1 MNVKIQELLK
11 SIKPSG
17 KDKQKNSYG
26 YESKKEEGGK
36 TLLDEQRAMICEN
49 MNFAASEAYKL
60 LRANLLFTLP
70 DNKCRVVGITSST
83 RGEGKSMTAI
93 NLSYTI
99 AQAKKKVLLIDADMR
114 IPSVAK
120 RLDIKRMPGL
130 SNILAGQNPASQTIQ
145 KSGVLSD
152 FDVISAGDI
161 PPNPSELLSSSM
173 MDRILDELSTY
184 YDFIIIDLPPVNLV
198 SDAIVISSRING
210 LIMVVRENY
219 TSQMEL
225 REAVGKLNFLDSK
238 ILGFC
243 ITDTDDMSGNYKRYK
258 GRYKK
263 YYRYGRYR
271 GYRNYKKYGYSKYG
285 SKYGYSRYY
294 SPAGSADSEKNN
306 VQDNK

>member
-1 MNVKIQELLK
+1 MNIKLPKFTKQIDSKNAKQYNVDSHNNEGKKQGENAANSVLK
-11 SIKPSG
+11 
-17 KDKQKNSYG
+17 
-26 YESKKEEGGK
+26 
-36 TLLDEQRAMICEN
+36 EQRSMICGN

-99 AQAKKKVLLIDADMR
+99 AQARKKVLLIDADMR

-130 SNILAGQNPASQTIQ
+130 SNALAGQRSVTLCIQ
-145 KSGVLSD
+145 KSGVLSG
-152 FDVISAGDI
+152 FDVLVAGDI
-161 PPNPSELLSSSM
+161 PPNPSELLSSTM
-173 MDRILDELSTY
+173 MDRILDELSRD

-210 LIMVVRENY
+210 LIMVVRENF
-219 TSQMEL
+219 TSQIEL
-225 REAVGKLNFLDSK
+225 KEAVGKLEFLDSK

-243 ITDTDDMSGNYKRYK
+243 VTDADDMAGGYNRYR

-263 YYRYGRYR
+263 YYKYGGYR
-271 GYRNYKKYGYSKYG
+271 KYKGYRNSNKYGYSNN
-285 SKYGYSRYY
+285 YY
-294 SPAGSADSEKNN
+294 SQNYYSQNEGTEETK
-306 VQDNK
+306 